1 MIFELRE
8 YESTPARVGELH
20 ARFRD
25 HVLSFFRKHGI
36 TPVAFWTE
44 VDRPHVVVYLV
55 CFDDERARDPAWAS
69 LREDPSWRRLLEC
82 TDPDG
87 DLIVQRTRKLL
98 VETDYSPSVLRHG
111 ILEGS
116 VDHRGVGVDCVEERE
131 TGGEDREGVTKTR
144 SGE

>member
-44 VDRPHVVVYLV
+44 ADQPHVVVYLV
-55 CFDDERARDPAWAS
+55 CFNDGSARERAWAS
-69 LREDPSWRRLLEC
+69 LREDPGWRSLLES

-87 DLIVQRTRKLL
+87 DLIVNRTKKLL
-98 VETDYSPSVLRHG
+98 IETDYSPSAM
-111 ILEGS
+111 
-116 VDHRGVGVDCVEERE
+116 
-131 TGGEDREGVTKTR
+131 R
-144 SGE
+144 SGGLSLC